1 MSLPFNRT
9 LLLAFAAFT
18 VFAGTASADPQ
29 AQIVLVNLNA
39 PGVGLNDPTP
49 VAPVGGN
56 TGTTLGEQRRNV
68 LARAASL
75 WARHLKSFAPVR
87 VDVTF
92 GPRTCTANAAVL
104 ASTGVLNAALNFK
117 HAKLSDVWFP
127 IAVANA
133 VAKTDLDPTGDDM
146 IVIFNIN
153 LGAPGCFTGSPFY
166 LGFDHNEGT
175 GVDLLATATHEYA

>member
-1 MSLPFNRT
+1 MARSFTRLF
-9 LLLAFAAFT
+9 LLAFVASMA
-18 VFAGTASADPQ
+18 VAPTASADPQ
-29 AQIVLVNLNA
+29 AQVVLVNINA

-75 WARHLKSFAPVR
+75 WARNLKSFAPIRIEVA
-87 VDVTF
+87 F
-92 GPRTCTANAAVL
+92 GARSCNANSAVL
-104 ASTGVLNAALNFK
+104 ASTGVIAVDLNFK
-117 HAKLSDVWFP
+117 HTTLPDVWFP

-146 IVIFNIN
+146 RAIFNIN
-153 LGAPGCFTGSPFY
+153 LGQPGCLTGAPFY
-166 LGFDHNEGT
+166 L
-175 GVDLLATATHEYA
+175 

>member
-1 MSLPFNRT
+1 MSRS
-9 LLLAFAAFT
+9 FT
-18 VFAGTASADPQ
+18 RSVVVGFVASTAVVFSASADPQ
-29 AQIVLVNLNA
+29 AQVVLVNINA

-68 LARAASL
+68 LARAASA

-87 VDVTF
+87 IEVAF
-92 GPRTCTANAAVL
+92 GARTCTATAAVL
-104 ASTGVLNAALNFK
+104 ASTGVLAADLNFK
-117 HAKLSDVWFP
+117 HSTLPDTWFP

-146 IVIFNIN
+146 FVIFNIN
-153 LGAPGCFTGSPFY
+153 LGRPGCFTGSPFY
-166 LGFDHNEGT
+166 LGLDHNKGT
-175 GVDLLATATHEYA
+175 GVDMLATATH